1 MNPFPLLL
9 NPLSMVISTIRF
21 LAFGMAPGGAEGH
34 GRVRGVS
41 PLWFQRGFPGMTMV
55 YDNGRLLGCNQ
66 ICITYIYIYVC
77 MYVYTHIYIY
87 VCIIYVCIYIYM
99 YIYMF
104 LTHFLSLSLCM
115 KISMYKVGTGIYIAE
130 IP

>member
-55 YDNGRLLGCNQ
+55 DDNGRLLGCNQ
-66 ICITYIYIYVC
+66 ICITYIY
-77 MYVYTHIYIY
+77 MYV
-87 VCIIYVCIYIYM
+87 
-99 YIYMF
+99 YMF

-115 KISMYKVGTGIYIAE
+115 KISMYKVGTGIYIAG